1 MLERTKRIVFR
12 IVLFHLRGDEAGS
25 RTFRPAPAPAKIY
38 RLQPAPTNQLQVL
51 RSDGGWRCER
61 EIGRHVEKIKIDQTT
76 NLRHFHFVEII
87 FSSLSVDREK
97 ILSLQLY
104 SVYTSTVYTIHIV
117 IKPI

>member
-38 RLQPAPTNQLQVL
+38 RLQQAAAPQNWLQVL

-61 EIGRHVEKIKIDQTT
+61 ELGRHVEKIKIDQTT

-87 FSSLSVDREK
+87 FSSSLSVDREK
-97 ILSLQLY
+97 ILSL
-104 SVYTSTVYTIHIV
+104 
-117 IKPI
+117 